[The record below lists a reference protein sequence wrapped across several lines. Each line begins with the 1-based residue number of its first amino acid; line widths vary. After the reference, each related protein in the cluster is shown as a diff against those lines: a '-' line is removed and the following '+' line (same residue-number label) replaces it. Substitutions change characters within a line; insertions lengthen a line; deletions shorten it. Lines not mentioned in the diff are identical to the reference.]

1 MTENGSGFRISDA
14 DRMEAM
20 DALAEH
26 MRTGRLDIAEYDE
39 RTARVASAKTVA
51 DLRELFV
58 DVPSPKP
65 AVLQPAA
72 PQPAA
77 PRVARPAPARP
88 MRPRLGMIGPIV
100 VVLAVLAIAGATHV
114 GWVVFVV
121 PCVVLSLLRRGHAC
135 GGLSR
140 GSWSR

>member
-1 MTENGSGFRISDA
+1 MRISDA
-14 DRMEAM
+14 DRMDAM
-20 DALAEH
+20 QALAEH

-51 DLRELFV
+51 DLHELFV

-65 AVLQPAA
+65 AVLQPAVPRPA

-77 PRVARPAPARP
+77 ERVASSVPARPA
-88 MRPRLGMIGPIV
+88 RPRLGVLGPIV
-100 VVLAVLAIAGATHV
+100 LILAVLSIAGITHV
-114 GWVVFVV
+114 PWIVFVV
-121 PCVVLSLLRRGHAC
+121 PFVVMSMLRRGHAGC
-135 GGLSR
+135 GWH